1 MRKWTAKW
9 ISTSKAPVSH
19 SSEYIT
25 SASVKSLASSMKL
38 WLCSKNE
45 DYRKHVSYKYRK
57 LEIEEYAVLRGSHI
71 LRCLVLGLL
80 VAMSATNIYVRNRS
94 HLCQK

>member
-1 MRKWTAKW
+1 M
-9 ISTSKAPVSH
+9 SKAPVSH

-38 WLCSKNE
+38 WLYSINE

-57 LEIEEYAVLRGSHI
+57 LEIEEYAVLRTETQGSHI

-80 VAMSATNIYVRNRS
+80 VAMSATTIYVRNRS

>member
-1 MRKWTAKW
+1 M
-9 ISTSKAPVSH
+9 SKAPVSH

-38 WLCSKNE
+38 WLYSINE

-57 LEIEEYAVLRGSHI
+57 LEIEEYAVLRTETQGSHI
-71 LRCLVLGLL
+71 EMPG
-80 VAMSATNIYVRNRS
+80 AWATGCHERNQHIRTKPIS
-94 HLCQK
+94 PVPKIVSNALN